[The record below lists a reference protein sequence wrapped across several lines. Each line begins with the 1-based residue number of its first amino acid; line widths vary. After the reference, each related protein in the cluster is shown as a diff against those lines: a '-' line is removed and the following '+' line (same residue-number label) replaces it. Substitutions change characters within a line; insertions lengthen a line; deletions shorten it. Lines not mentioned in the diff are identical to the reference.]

1 MGTWGTGLYSG
12 DFATDLRATI
22 GAVSRLPFAADR
34 LVDILCET
42 ETAAATDADDE
53 HHTTFWLIVADQFAK
68 RGITSERVREKAL
81 GIIAAGDD
89 VAMLEK
95 RGMNP
100 TDIRKR
106 RGLLED
112 LRARIVAAPADTPRS
127 VLKNPQP
134 LLMDRGDV
142 LAYPTCGGKCL
153 NPYFAFKER
162 NKRYTTDG
170 PMPWLQDGW
179 AAAVILDCG
188 RAFEF
193 LSWYRPLT
201 LATAAIDKP
210 TPSSLR
216 GDLVWRL
223 EGPGTCSPTHF
234 KRMELEKIGNVPVD
248 PDKVRTVF
256 PGLRPGIS
264 AAVGDISIANRLH
277 VAPHAGSGRSEE
289 SADRLRARTR
299 IIRGIE
305 QILSGA
311 A

>member
-1 MGTWGTGLYSG
+1 MGTWGAGLYSG

-22 GAVSRLPFAADR
+22 GAVSRLPFDAER

-42 ETAAATDADDE
+42 EPAAATDSHDE
-53 HHTTFWLIVADQFAK
+53 DHTTFWLIVADQFAK
-68 RGITSERVREKAL
+68 RGITCERVRDKAL

-89 VAMLEK
+89 VTMLEK
-95 RGMNP
+95 RGMSP
-100 TDIRKR
+100 ADIRKR
-106 RGLLED
+106 RRLLEE
-112 LRARIVAAPADTPRS
+112 LRARIVAPHPETPRT
-127 VLKNPQP
+127 VLKEPQP

-142 LAYPTCGGKCL
+142 LVYPTCGGKCL
-153 NPYFAFKER
+153 NPYFAAKDR
-162 NKRYTTDG
+162 NRRYTRDG
-170 PMPWLQDGW
+170 PMPWVQDGW

-201 LATAAIDKP
+201 LATAVVDRP
-210 TPSSLR
+210 TPYSLR
-216 GDLVWRL
+216 GDLFWRL

-248 PDKVRTVF
+248 SEKIGAVF
-256 PGLRPGIS
+256 PGLRPGVS
-264 AAVGDISIANRLH
+264 AAISDISIANRLN
-277 VAPHAGSGRSEE
+277 VAPHSAFRPTEQSG
-289 SADRLRARTR
+289 DRTR
-299 IIRGIE
+299 VITGIE